1 MTKRRDPLTFHRALT
16 VVAAQIGWDRC
27 AMITGRS
34 ERQVRNWSD
43 PDADSEISIL
53 DANRLDKAF
62 LAAGGEHAPFQQVY
76 NALLDIATADQD
88 TCLVQAAATAA
99 KESGEAISAMI
110 EAAGSNDPAKRRRAR
125 EEGEQ
130 ALAAIANGLAA
141 LDAQER
147 GHLEQGS

>member
-1 MTKRRDPLTFHRALT
+1 MTKRREPLTFHRALT

-62 LAAGGEHAPFQQVY
+62 IASGGDHAPFGQVY
-76 NALLDIATADQD
+76 NTLLEIAAAETDS
-88 TCLVQAAATAA
+88 CLVNAAANAA
-99 KESGEAISAMI
+99 KEGGEAVSAMLD
-110 EAAGSNDPAKRRRAR
+110 AATSRDPAKRRRAR
-125 EEGEQ
+125 KEGEE
-130 ALAAIANGLAA
+130 AIAALTRGLAA
-141 LDAQER
+141 LDAQEK
-147 GHLEQGS
+147 GA